1 MAHTLMALQQA
12 RTRSS
17 GSAQRTARLS
27 SSPPLPSS
35 VLTCIIAGCGGE
47 PEPVQG
53 QHRQK
58 CGGLARILPR
68 SALASDGQVPPHTEN
83 ACSLCSL
90 HLFRHTTLAM
100 DIRHDTR
107 HD

>member
-1 MAHTLMALQQA
+1 MLHSAAVEQLREVVEDLERMNPEQTELARHQTLHA
-12 RTRSS
+12 RRKRTDGRTYSTR
-17 GSAQRTARLS
+17 RT
-27 SSPPLPSS
+27 
-35 VLTCIIAGCGGE
+35 VL
-47 PEPVQG
+47 
-53 QHRQK
+53 HRQK

-68 SALASDGQVPPHTEN
+68 SALASAGQMPPHTED

-100 DIRHDTR
+100 DIRHDMR